1 MAYIGYALKYDDFLE
16 SAGKLYYYAGY
27 YYDNPIDLRIVSLQR
42 ASSRPLSGYHC
53 EPFAQIVVN
62 HLKAENKD
70 IKVSSWGYGGNRGS
84 IHCDSLN
91 LKLKSYTDHWKI
103 DIDYPDNVL
112 PEHKSLQQVFS
123 EYKSVYNLSWN
134 EDCSSLM
141 LYFIAMRQAGETEAK
156 AIERLTNFQVEM
168 TAKLDYGSTKRMF
181 AELITERFL
190 ENKGVKIM

>member
-112 PEHKSLQQVFS
+112 SEHKSLQQVFS

-134 EDCSSLM
+134 EDCSSLIIP
-141 LYFIAMRQAGETEAK
+141 LLEGKDLVETGVSFIKDIYM
-156 AIERLTNFQVEM
+156 
-168 TAKLDYGSTKRMF
+168 
-181 AELITERFL
+181 
-190 ENKGVKIM
+190 

>member
-134 EDCSSLM
+134 EDCSSLIIP
-141 LYFIAMRQAGETEAK
+141 LLEGKDLVETGVSFIK
-156 AIERLTNFQVEM
+156 DI
-168 TAKLDYGSTKRMF
+168 YGGF
-181 AELITERFL
+181 YQFHFL
-190 ENKGVKIM
+190 FLA